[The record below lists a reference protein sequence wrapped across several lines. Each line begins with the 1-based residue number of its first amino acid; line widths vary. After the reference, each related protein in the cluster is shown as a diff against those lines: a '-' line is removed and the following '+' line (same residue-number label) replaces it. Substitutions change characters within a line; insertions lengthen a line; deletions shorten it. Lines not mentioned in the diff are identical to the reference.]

1 MNRAAIYELD
11 ALTITSD
18 EIAEMLQQ
26 AVNKLMTATNLARA
40 VSVNG
45 NQQQA
50 RAVFGIIRDV
60 EFTMSVAMQELDNA
74 LNQ

>member
-1 MNRAAIYELD
+1 MNRAAIYDLD
-11 ALTITSD
+11 ALTVTSD

-45 NQQQA
+45 NRQQA
-50 RAVFGIIRDV
+50 RAVIGIIRDI
-60 EFTMSVAMQELDNA
+60 EFTMSVAMQELDMA
-74 LNQ
+74 LES